1 MAENN
6 KSNREFGSNF
16 DKDEANEIF
25 DKLDKINSD
34 DSKKVD
40 KNIASI
46 KDVTEL
52 LKEAKNTDES
62 KAIELYKKVLVI
74 MPENLEAYIGLAD
87 IYRKQDDRESERD
100 ILKKAIQNV
109 DGSSKN
115 DLMKRLKEISYTFRS
130 FWMWYY
136 VSKNEKTQTRAI

>member
-46 KDVTEL
+46 KDVTKL
-52 LKEAKNTDES
+52 LKEAKNSDES

-74 MPENLEAYIGLAD
+74 MPENLEAYNGLAD

-115 DLMKRLKEISYTFRS
+115 DLMKRLKEIS
-130 FWMWYY
+130 
-136 VSKNEKTQTRAI
+136 

>member
-52 LKEAKNTDES
+52 LKEAKNADES

-115 DLMKRLKEISYTFRS
+115 DLMKRLKEIS
-130 FWMWYY
+130 
-136 VSKNEKTQTRAI
+136 

>member
-115 DLMKRLKEISYTFRS
+115 DLIKRLKEIS
-130 FWMWYY
+130 
-136 VSKNEKTQTRAI
+136 

>member
-52 LKEAKNTDES
+52 LKEAKNADES

-115 DLMKRLKEISYTFRS
+115 DLMKRLKKIS
-130 FWMWYY
+130 
-136 VSKNEKTQTRAI
+136 

>member
-25 DKLDKINSD
+25 DKLDKINSN
-34 DSKKVD
+34 DSKNLD
-40 KNIASI
+40 KNMVSI
-46 KDVTEL
+46 KDVSEL
-52 LKEAKNTDES
+52 LKEAKNVDAG
-62 KAIELYKKVLVI
+62 KAIELYKMVLVI
-74 MPENLEAYIGLAD
+74 MPENIEAYEGLAD
-87 IYRKQDDRESERD
+87 ICRKQNDKESERD

-115 DLMKRLKEISYTFRS
+115 NLMKRLKEIS
-130 FWMWYY
+130 
-136 VSKNEKTQTRAI
+136 

>member
-52 LKEAKNTDES
+52 LKEAKNSDES
-62 KAIELYKKVLVI
+62 KVIELYKKVLVI
-74 MPENLEAYIGLAD
+74 MPENLEAYNGLAD
-87 IYRKQDDRESERD
+87 IYRKQDDEESERD

-109 DGSSKN
+109 DRSSKN
-115 DLMKRLKEISYTFRS
+115 DLMKRLKEIS
-130 FWMWYY
+130 
-136 VSKNEKTQTRAI
+136 

>member
-1 MAENN
+1 MVENN

-40 KNIASI
+40 KSIASI

-52 LKEAKNTDES
+52 LKEAKNSDES
-62 KAIELYKKVLVI
+62 KVIELYKKVLVI
-74 MPENLEAYIGLAD
+74 MPENLEAYNGLAD
-87 IYRKQDDRESERD
+87 IYRKQDDEESERD

-109 DGSSKN
+109 DRSSKN
-115 DLMKRLKEISYTFRS
+115 DLMKRLKEIS
-130 FWMWYY
+130 
-136 VSKNEKTQTRAI
+136 

>member
-1 MAENN
+1 MVENN

-46 KDVTEL
+46 KDVTKL
-52 LKEAKNTDES
+52 FKEAKNSDES

-74 MPENLEAYIGLAD
+74 MPENLEAYNGLAD
-87 IYRKQDDRESERD
+87 IYRKQDDEESERD

-109 DGSSKN
+109 DRSSKN
-115 DLMKRLKEISYTFRS
+115 DLMKRLKEIS
-130 FWMWYY
+130 
-136 VSKNEKTQTRAI
+136 

>member
-1 MAENN
+1 MVENN

-46 KDVTEL
+46 KEVTEL
-52 LKEAKNTDES
+52 LKEAKNSDES

-74 MPENLEAYIGLAD
+74 MPENLEAYNGLAD
-87 IYRKQDDRESERD
+87 IYRKQDDEESERD

-109 DGSSKN
+109 DRSSKN
-115 DLMKRLKEISYTFRS
+115 DLMKRLKEIS
-130 FWMWYY
+130 
-136 VSKNEKTQTRAI
+136 

>member
-87 IYRKQDDRESERD
+87 IYRKQDDEESERD
-100 ILKKAIQNV
+100 ILKKTIQNV
-109 DGSSKN
+109 DRSSKN
-115 DLMKRLKEISYTFRS
+115 DLMKRLKEIS
-130 FWMWYY
+130 
-136 VSKNEKTQTRAI
+136 

>member
-87 IYRKQDDRESERD
+87 IYRKQDDEESERD

-109 DGSSKN
+109 DGPSKN
-115 DLMKRLKEISYTFRS
+115 DLMKRLKEIS
-130 FWMWYY
+130 
-136 VSKNEKTQTRAI
+136 

>member
-1 MAENN
+1 MVENN

-52 LKEAKNTDES
+52 LKEAKNSDES

-74 MPENLEAYIGLAD
+74 MPENLEAYNGLAD
-87 IYRKQDDRESERD
+87 IYRKQDDEESERD

-109 DGSSKN
+109 DGPSKN
-115 DLMKRLKEISYTFRS
+115 DLMKRLKEIS
-130 FWMWYY
+130 
-136 VSKNEKTQTRAI
+136 

>member
-74 MPENLEAYIGLAD
+74 MPENLEAYNGLAD
-87 IYRKQDDRESERD
+87 IYRKQDDEESERD

-109 DGSSKN
+109 DRSSKN
-115 DLMKRLKEISYTFRS
+115 DLMKRLKEIS
-130 FWMWYY
+130 
-136 VSKNEKTQTRAI
+136 

>member
-1 MAENN
+1 MVENN

-52 LKEAKNTDES
+52 LKEAKNSDES
-62 KAIELYKKVLVI
+62 KVIELYKKVLVI
-74 MPENLEAYIGLAD
+74 MPENLEAYNGLAD

-115 DLMKRLKEISYTFRS
+115 DLMKRLKEIS
-130 FWMWYY
+130 
-136 VSKNEKTQTRAI
+136 

>member
-87 IYRKQDDRESERD
+87 IYRKQDDGESERD

-115 DLMKRLKEISYTFRS
+115 DLMKRLKEIS
-130 FWMWYY
+130 
-136 VSKNEKTQTRAI
+136 

>member
-52 LKEAKNTDES
+52 LKEAKNSDES
-62 KAIELYKKVLVI
+62 KTIELYKKVLVI

-87 IYRKQDDRESERD
+87 IYSKQDDKESERD

-115 DLMKRLKEISYTFRS
+115 DLMKRLKEIS
-130 FWMWYY
+130 
-136 VSKNEKTQTRAI
+136 

>member
-1 MAENN
+1 MVENN

-52 LKEAKNTDES
+52 LKEVKNSDES

-74 MPENLEAYIGLAD
+74 MPENLEAYNGLAD
-87 IYRKQDDRESERD
+87 IYRKQDDEESERD
-100 ILKKAIQNV
+100 ILKKTIQNV
-109 DGSSKN
+109 DRSSKN
-115 DLMKRLKEISYTFRS
+115 DLMKRLKEIS
-130 FWMWYY
+130 
-136 VSKNEKTQTRAI
+136 

>member
-46 KDVTEL
+46 KDVTKL
-52 LKEAKNTDES
+52 LKEAKNSDES

-74 MPENLEAYIGLAD
+74 MPENLEAYNGLAD
-87 IYRKQDDRESERD
+87 IYRKQDDEESERD

-109 DGSSKN
+109 DRSSKN
-115 DLMKRLKEISYTFRS
+115 DLMKRLKEIS
-130 FWMWYY
+130 
-136 VSKNEKTQTRAI
+136 

>member
-16 DKDEANEIF
+16 DKEEANEIF

-46 KDVTEL
+46 KDVTEF
-52 LKEAKNTDES
+52 LKEAKNSDES

-87 IYRKQDDRESERD
+87 IYRKQDDKESERD

-109 DGSSKN
+109 DESSKN
-115 DLMKRLKEISYTFRS
+115 DLMKRLKEIS
-130 FWMWYY
+130 
-136 VSKNEKTQTRAI
+136 

>member
-1 MAENN
+1 MVENN

-74 MPENLEAYIGLAD
+74 MPENLEAYNGLAD

-115 DLMKRLKEISYTFRS
+115 DLMKRLKEIS
-130 FWMWYY
+130 
-136 VSKNEKTQTRAI
+136 

>member
-46 KDVTEL
+46 KDVTEF
-52 LKEAKNTDES
+52 LKEAKNSDES

-74 MPENLEAYIGLAD
+74 MPENLEAYNGLAD

-115 DLMKRLKEISYTFRS
+115 DLMKRLKEIS
-130 FWMWYY
+130 
-136 VSKNEKTQTRAI
+136 

>member
-52 LKEAKNTDES
+52 LKEAKNSDES
-62 KAIELYKKVLVI
+62 KTIELYKKVLVI
-74 MPENLEAYIGLAD
+74 MPENLEAYNGLAD
-87 IYRKQDDRESERD
+87 IYRKQDDEESERD

-109 DGSSKN
+109 DRSSKN
-115 DLMKRLKEISYTFRS
+115 DLMKRLKEIS
-130 FWMWYY
+130 
-136 VSKNEKTQTRAI
+136 

>member
-52 LKEAKNTDES
+52 LKEAKNSDES

-74 MPENLEAYIGLAD
+74 MPENLEAYNGLAD
-87 IYRKQDDRESERD
+87 IYRKQDDEESERD

-109 DGSSKN
+109 DGPSKN
-115 DLMKRLKEISYTFRS
+115 DLMKRLKEIS
-130 FWMWYY
+130 
-136 VSKNEKTQTRAI
+136 